1 MHAVEEVRL
10 WLERIVIGLDL
21 CPFAKAPMEAG
32 RVRIIGSRADDLA
45 TLGAELMHEFSILT
59 ESNADADTSLLVIP
73 DFLASFDDFLDA
85 IGLAE
90 ALIEQS
96 GNTGRLQLAHF
107 HPDYAFDGVPEDDP
121 ANRTNRAP
129 HPVLH
134 ILRWDQVREAMN
146 THPDVGRI
154 PSRNQALLRGMDKL
168 PPLTGPKPADFR
180 SMIAQDKCWDRH
192 TQAIFETQ
200 KEAVEDCILQNREEV
215 LGLMEFIETHNIRSY
230 LEVGVWTGRLVST
243 LHRVFDFDTVAAAD
257 EGYAKTKG
265 LDIHLPDEASVF
277 WGDSSSEAYKNW
289 RAGLGPID
297 LVLIDAN
304 HNYAG
309 VKKDFEINRQFPHR
323 FLALH
328 DITGAN
334 RWTTGVRKFWS
345 EIDHGHKIE
354 ILRPHAE
361 LGLDHSIMG
370 IGIWTAVLP

>member
-59 ESNADADTSLLVIP
+59 ESNADADTTLLVIP

-289 RAGLGPID
+289 RAELGPID

-345 EIDHGHKIE
+345 EIDHGHTIE

>member
-1 MHAVEEVRL
+1 MHAVDEVRL

-21 CPFAKAPMEAG
+21 CPFARAPMEAG
-32 RVRIIGSRADDLA
+32 RVRITGSRADDLA
-45 TLGAELMHEFSILT
+45 TLGAELMHEFEILT
-59 ESNADADTSLLVIP
+59 EPNPGADTSLLVIP
-73 DFLASFDDFLDA
+73 ELLASFDDFLDA
-85 IGLAE
+85 VGLAE

-107 HPDYAFDGVPEDDP
+107 HPHYAFDGVPEDDP

-146 THPDVGRI
+146 PHPDVGRI
-154 PSRNQALLRGMDKL
+154 PTRNQALLRGMSTL
-168 PPLTGPKPADFR
+168 PPLTGAAPTDFR

-192 TQAIFETQ
+192 TQSIFENQ

-230 LEVGVWTGRLVST
+230 LEIGVWTGRLVST

-265 LDIHLPDEASVF
+265 LDIHLPKEASVF
-277 WGDSSSEAYKNW
+277 WGDSSSEEYKTW
-289 RAGLGPID
+289 RAELGPID

-304 HNYAG
+304 HNYTG
-309 VKKDFEINRQFPHR
+309 VKKDFEVNRQFPHR

-328 DITGAN
+328 DITGSN

-345 EIDHGHKIE
+345 EIDHGHKTE